1 MNRMSLLSRV
11 VTGICALALA
21 AAQSS
26 QSAPQQ
32 PETAVKPADS
42 AVKPA
47 DPAAKQPET
56 TTREEP
62 ATFKARVNLVMVP
75 VVVRDKY
82 GKAVGN
88 LKQEDFQLF
97 DKGKPQFIS
106 RFSMEKSGV
115 APLEKGAKPPKSEIG
130 EAPLEMPERYVAYL
144 FDDIHINFGDL
155 ARSREAAWKYIST
168 SLRPTDRAAIYTTSG
183 RDIIEFTDDK
193 DKIHELLMR
202 LMPHPIDMRGIQKCP
217 DFGYYM
223 ADLIQN
229 KNDPTALQGAIAE
242 TMSCASL
249 DSTMQSVAESMVRAA
264 AATAMSIGDQES
276 RLSLGLLRD
285 IIRRMGVLPGQRSI
299 TLVSPGFVIPQL
311 EQDLTD
317 VLDRAIKANVTINT
331 LDARGLWTDPSI
343 DASQRGYSVG
353 AIQIMQRYQREEAS
367 ANADVLAALAYG
379 TGGSFFENNNDL
391 EEGFRKLSSVPEY
404 MYLLGF
410 SPQNLKLDGSFHGLK
425 VTVKTAGLTA
435 TARKGYYAPR
445 HLADPAE
452 TAKEELR
459 EAIFS
464 REELKELPVSLHT
477 QFFKPSNETA
487 RVTVVA
493 SIDLK
498 QLRFRLEGERHRNDL
513 TIVAALFDRN
523 GNWVTG
529 SQKLVEMRLRD
540 ATLERPAASGFTI
553 RTTFDV
559 KPGGYLVRLVVRDA
573 EGQQMAAQNGT
584 VEIP

>member
-1 MNRMSLLSRV
+1 MSLLSRV
-11 VTGICALALA
+11 VTGICAIALA

-26 QSAPQQ
+26 QPAQQQ
-32 PETAVKPADS
+32 PEITATKPAEIP
-42 AVKPA
+42 AKPA
-47 DPAAKQPET
+47 EAASKQAET
-56 TTREEP
+56 TTKEEP

-75 VVVRDKY
+75 VVVRDKA
-82 GKAVGN
+82 GRAVGS

-106 RFSMEKSGV
+106 RFSLEKSGV
-115 APLEKGAKPPKSEIG
+115 APAEKGAKPPKSETAD
-130 EAPLEMPERYVAYL
+130 APLEMPERYVAYL
-144 FDDIHINFGDL
+144 FDDIHISSADL
-155 ARSREAAWKYIST
+155 MRSRDAAWKFIST

-193 DKIHELLMR
+193 DKIHDLLMR
-202 LMPHPIDMRGIQKCP
+202 LVPHPIDTRAIQKCP
-217 DFGYYM
+217 DVGYYL

-229 KNDPTALQGAIAE
+229 KNDPMALQAAVAE
-242 TMSCASL
+242 TMACAQL
-249 DSTMQSVAESMVRAA
+249 DPTQITVAQSMVRGAA
-264 AATAMSIGDQES
+264 AGAVAVGDQES

-285 IIRRMGVLPGQRSI
+285 IIRRMGILPGQRSI
-299 TLVSPGFVIPQL
+299 TLVSPGFIIPQL
-311 EQDLTD
+311 EQELTD
-317 VLDRAIKANVTINT
+317 VMDRAIKANVTINS
-331 LDARGLWTDPSI
+331 LDARGLWTDPLF
-343 DASQRGYSVG
+343 DASHKGYSVQG
-353 AIQIMQRYQREEAS
+353 MAQMAQYPRAEAA

-379 TGGSFFENNNDL
+379 TGGNFFENNNDL
-391 EEGFRKLSSVPEY
+391 EEGFRKLTGMPEY

-410 SPQNLKLDGSFHGLK
+410 SPQNLKLDGSFHSLK
-425 VTVKTAGLTA
+425 VTIKAAGLTA
-435 TARKGYYAPR
+435 SARKGYYAPR
-445 HLADPAE
+445 HLSDPAE
-452 TAKEELR
+452 TAREELR

-464 REELKELPVSLHT
+464 REELKDLPVTIHT

-498 QLRFRLEGERHRNDL
+498 QLRFRMEGDRHRNDL

-529 SQKLVEMRLRD
+529 SQKLVEMRLKD

>member
-1 MNRMSLLSRV
+1 MSLSSRV
-11 VTGICALALA
+11 VTGICAIALA

-26 QSAPQQ
+26 PPAQQ
-32 PETAVKPADS
+32 PPETTVKPADTTAS
-42 AVKPA
+42 
-47 DPAAKQPET
+47 KQAET

-62 ATFKARVNLVMVP
+62 AVFKSRVNLVMVP
-75 VVVRDKY
+75 VVVRDKA
-82 GKAVGN
+82 GRAVGN
-88 LKQEDFQLF
+88 LKQDDFQLF

-106 RFSMEKSGV
+106 RFSVEKSGV
-115 APLEKGAKPPKSEIG
+115 APAEKGAKPPKSEAG

-144 FDDIHINFGDL
+144 FDDIHITFPDL

-168 SLRPTDRAAIYTTSG
+168 SLRPADRAAIYTTSG

-193 DKIHELLMR
+193 DKIHDLLMR
-202 LMPHPIDMRGIQKCP
+202 LFPHPINTREVQKCP
-217 DFGYYM
+217 DIGYYM

-229 KNDPTALQGAIAE
+229 KNDPTALSGAITE
-242 TMSCASL
+242 TMACAQL
-249 DSTMQSVAESMVRAA
+249 DSTMANVAESMVRGA
-264 AATAMSIGDQES
+264 AATEMGIGDQES

-311 EQDLTD
+311 EQELTD
-317 VLDRAIKANVTINT
+317 VLDRAIKANVTINS
-331 LDARGLWTDPSI
+331 LDARGLWVDPTI

-353 AIQIMQRYQREEAS
+353 AIQIMQRYRREEAS
-367 ANADVLAALAYG
+367 ADADVLAALAYG
-379 TGGSFFENNNDL
+379 TGGNFFQNNNDL
-391 EEGFRKLSSVPEY
+391 EEGFRKLSGVPEY

-410 SPQNLKLDGSFHGLK
+410 SPQNLKLDGGFHSLK
-425 VTVKTAGLTA
+425 VSVKTAGLTA
-435 TARKGYYAPR
+435 SARKGYYAPR

-498 QLRFRLEGERHRNDL
+498 QLRFRMDGDRHRNDL
-513 TIVAALFDRN
+513 TLVAALFDRN
-523 GNWVTG
+523 GNWITG
-529 SQKLVEMRLRD
+529 SQKLVEMRLKD
-540 ATLERPAASGFTI
+540 ATLERPSASGFTI

-559 KPGGYLVRLVVRDA
+559 KPGAYLVRLVVRDA

>member
-1 MNRMSLLSRV
+1 MPLLSRV
-11 VTGICALALA
+11 ATGICAIALA

-26 QSAPQQ
+26 PPALQQ
-32 PETAVKPADS
+32 PETTVKAAATPANQ
-42 AVKPA
+42 A
-47 DPAAKQPET
+47 ET
-56 TTREEP
+56 TTKEEP

-75 VVVRDKY
+75 VVVRDKV
-82 GKAVGN
+82 GRAVGT
-88 LKQEDFQLF
+88 LKQEDFQLL

-106 RFSMEKSGV
+106 RFSVEKSGV
-115 APLEKGAKPPKSEIG
+115 APAEKGAKTPKSGG
-130 EAPLEMPERYVAYL
+130 ENAPLEMPERYVAYL
-144 FDDIHINFGDL
+144 FDDIHISFADL

-168 SLRPTDRAAIYTTSG
+168 SLGPTDRAAIYTTSG

-202 LMPHPIDMRGIQKCP
+202 LFPHPIGARGVQQCP
-217 DFGYYM
+217 DIGYYM

-242 TMSCASL
+242 TMSCAQL
-249 DSTMQSVAESMVRAA
+249 DPTMASVAASMVRGA
-264 AATAMSIGDQES
+264 AATAIGVGDQES

-285 IIRRMGVLPGQRSI
+285 IIRRMGILPGHRSI

-311 EQDLTD
+311 EQELTD
-317 VLDRAIKANVTINT
+317 VMDRAIKANVTINS
-331 LDARGLWTDPSI
+331 LDARGLWVDPNI
-343 DASQRGYSVG
+343 DASQRGYSAA
-353 AIQIMQRYQREEAS
+353 AIQIMQRYKREEAS
-367 ANADVLAALAYG
+367 VDADVLAALAYG
-379 TGGSFFENNNDL
+379 TGGNFFENNNDL
-391 EEGFRKLSSVPEY
+391 EEGFRKLSGMPEY

-410 SPQNLKLDGSFHGLK
+410 SPQNLKLDGGFHSLK
-425 VTVKTAGLTA
+425 VVVKTAGLTA

-498 QLRFRLEGERHRNDL
+498 QLRFRMEGDRHRNDL

-529 SQKLVEMRLRD
+529 SQKQVEMRLKD

>member
-1 MNRMSLLSRV
+1 MNEMSLLSRV
-11 VTGICALALA
+11 AAGIGAIALA

-26 QSAPQQ
+26 QPAPQQ
-32 PETAVKPADS
+32 S
-42 AVKPA
+42 
-47 DPAAKQPET
+47 ET
-56 TTREEP
+56 TTQPTAASATQAETTTKEEP

-75 VVVRDKY
+75 VVVRDKA
-82 GKAVGN
+82 GRPVGT

-97 DKGKPQFIS
+97 DKGRPQFIS
-106 RFSMEKSGV
+106 RFSVEKSGV
-115 APLEKGAKPPKSEIG
+115 APAEKGAKPPKSETE

-144 FDDIHINFGDL
+144 FDDIHINFADL
-155 ARSREAAWKYIST
+155 ARSREAAWKFIST

-183 RDIIEFTDDK
+183 RDIVEFTDDR
-193 DKIHELLMR
+193 DKIHEVLMR
-202 LMPHPIDMRGIQKCP
+202 LFPHPIDVHGIQKCP
-217 DFGYYM
+217 DIGYYV

-229 KNDPTALQGAIAE
+229 KNDPMALQGAVAE
-242 TMSCASL
+242 TMACASL
-249 DSTMQSVAESMVRAA
+249 DSTMRSAAESMVRGA
-264 AATAMSIGDQES
+264 AATAISAGDQES

-299 TLVSPGFVIPQL
+299 TLVSPGFIIPQL

-317 VLDRAIKANVTINT
+317 VLDRAIKANVTINS
-331 LDARGLWTDPSI
+331 LDARGLWVDPTI
-343 DASQRGYSVG
+343 DASQRGFSV
-353 AIQIMQRYQREEAS
+353 AAAQILQRYQRDEAS
-367 ANADVLAALAYG
+367 ADADVLAELAYG
-379 TGGSFFENNNDL
+379 TGGNFFQNNNDL
-391 EEGFRKLSSVPEY
+391 EEGFRKLAGVPEY

-410 SPQNLKLDGSFHGLK
+410 SPQNLKLDGSFHSLK
-425 VTVKTAGLTA
+425 VMVKTPGLTA

-498 QLRFRLEGERHRNDL
+498 QLRFHMEGDRHRNDL

-523 GNWVTG
+523 GNWITG
-529 SQKLVEMRLRD
+529 SQKQVEMRLKD
-540 ATLERPAASGFTI
+540 ATLERPSASGFTI

-573 EGQQMAAQNGT
+573 DGQQMAAQNGT